1 MSTTTDTI
9 STRHQLVLDVI
20 SGAAGGATDHDI
32 AAALKINLRTANMQR
47 LWLLRRGLIEFAC
60 CHDVGASVKRTAWRA
75 TNG

>member
-20 SGAAGGATDHDI
+20 SAAPGGATDHDI

-47 LWLLRRGLIEFAC
+47 LWLLRHGVIQFAGC
-60 CHDVGASVKRTAWRA
+60 QDTGAAVQRTAWRC
-75 TNG
+75 TDV